1 MEMTISISAS
11 VFFSHFFFPFSN
23 SPLQMKRCFSSD
35 LIQPI
40 CTLCFSYPTFGTLWP
55 SDIFRAHYHSH
66 AVSFSFFLPIF
77 LLFFKK
83 KKKTWRRVFK
93 CVLYIFY
100 PHFLTSRLLLSF
112 FRLSYLLQSAKPP
125 LQRVTNDLSPL
136 DFLILSPVS
145 P

>member
-35 LIQPI
+35 LNPCVPFVSLILLPLGHFDPQTSSEHITTVMLSP
-40 CTLCFSYPTFGTLWP
+40 LVFFFLFSCFS
-55 SDIFRAHYHSH
+55 SR
-66 AVSFSFFLPIF
+66 
-77 LLFFKK
+77 K

-112 FRLSYLLQSAKPP
+112 FHLSYLFQSPKPP